1 MKKQQNTHPI
11 DIYAI
16 IENGGATLDKNGFEV
31 NYLRGYQVSKHD
43 IAILSRCASLLLSF
57 TTARQPSFCRRC
69 VGLIYYNHF
78 DRFTLYAP

>member
-1 MKKQQNTHPI
+1 M
-11 DIYAI
+11 
-16 IENGGATLDKNGFEV
+16 
-31 NYLRGYQVSKHD
+31 
-43 IAILSRCASLLLSF
+43 SRCASLLLSF